1 MRMIH
6 TRSIQ
11 TPIGEMYAGATE
23 NGICMLEYD
32 DPTRIKK
39 HKSAFSDN
47 YELRE
52 ADPSNELLTQLEK
65 ELEAYFKMESKT
77 FDVALDLIGTD
88 FQQKVWTELLN
99 IPFGVTR
106 SYLDQS
112 KSVGDVNA
120 IRAVANAN
128 GQNRISIV
136 VPCHRVIGS
145 NGSLTGYGGKLW
157 RKKFLLELESNQGS
171 LF

>member
-1 MRMIH
+1 MLVIH

-11 TPIGEMYAGATE
+11 TPIGKMHAGVTE
-23 NGICMLEYD
+23 NGLCMLEYD
-32 DPTRIKK
+32 DPERIEK
-39 HKSAFSDN
+39 HKRAFSKEF
-47 YELRE
+47 ELRE
-52 ADPSNELLTQLEK
+52 SDASNEHLLQLEK
-65 ELEAYFKMESKT
+65 ELEAYFKKESIS
-77 FDVALDLIGTD
+77 FDVALDLVGTD
-88 FQQKVWTELLN
+88 FQKKVWTELLN

-112 KSVGDVNA
+112 NYIGDVNA

-157 RKKFLLELESNQGS
+157 RKKFLLELESNQGT

>member
-1 MRMIH
+1 MLIE
-6 TRSIQ
+6 TKIID
-11 TPIGEMYAGATE
+11 TPLGKLHAGATP

-32 DPTRIKK
+32 DPKRIEK
-39 HKSAFSDN
+39 HTTAFKEHDLKEN
-47 YELRE
+47 N
-52 ADPSNELLTQLEK
+52 SNSLITQLELQLSEYFDK
-65 ELEAYFKMESKT
+65 TRKKFELPLEF
-77 FDVALDLIGTD
+77 VGTD
-88 FQQKVWTELLN
+88 FQCKVWNELLN
-99 IPFGVTR
+99 IPFGSTR
-106 SYLDQS
+106 SYLEQS
-112 KSVGDVNA
+112 RAIGDINA

-145 NGSLTGYGGKLW
+145 DGSLTGYGGKLW